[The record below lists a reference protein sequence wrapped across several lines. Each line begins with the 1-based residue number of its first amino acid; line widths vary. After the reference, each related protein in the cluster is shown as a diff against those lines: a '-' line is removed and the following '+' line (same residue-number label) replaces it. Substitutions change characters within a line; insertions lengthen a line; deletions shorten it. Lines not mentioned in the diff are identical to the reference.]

1 MAKAKI
7 LVVEDEV
14 IISKDIQQSLKQLGY
29 EVCGSANTGELA
41 IELAEELSPDLI
53 LMDIVLKGKLSGVE
67 AVEEIKK
74 SMDIPVIFL
83 TAYADENT
91 LDRAKKTEPS
101 GYITK
106 PFKESDL
113 KITIEIALHNH
124 SKKKDQGKE
133 LELLYTLA
141 ESAKDSK
148 EFIFVKAN
156 SQLIKLNTN
165 EIYFVEALKDYVVI
179 NTLDKRYTIHSTM
192 KDIEKNLGDA
202 DFARVHRSYIIRVD
216 KIDLIDYPNLQLEDD
231 KKLIPIGG
239 SYRES
244 LMKRL
249 NLL

>member
-14 IISKDIQQSLKQLGY
+14 IISKDIQQSLKKLGY
-29 EVCGSANTGELA
+29 DVCGVTNTGEKA
-41 IELAEELSPDLI
+41 IELVEELDPDLI

-74 SMDIPVIFL
+74 TRDIPVIFL

-91 LDRAKKTEPS
+91 LERAKLTEPS

-106 PFKESDL
+106 PFKENDV

-124 SKKKDQGKE
+124 SKKVDQEKE
-133 LELLYTLA
+133 LDLLYTLA
-141 ESAKDSK
+141 ESVKDSK
-148 EFIFVKAN
+148 DFIFVKAN
-156 SQLIKLNTN
+156 SQLVKLNTSD
-165 EIYFVEALKDYVVI
+165 IYFVEALKDYVVI
-179 NTLDKRYTIHSTM
+179 NTIDKRYTIHSTM
-192 KDIEKNLGDA
+192 KDIAKNLGDT